1 MLLSESGLWY
11 TIHVIKRGVTEMT
24 KQQIK
29 KYYTIWKHRNHI
41 SPEHVYSKPSLTK
54 MKIYDNICEKCY
66 RQGGHNPS
74 VLTYNTFMFTI
85 GYAIGDMF
93 YVETPTKTLTAK
105 ISEMEN

>member
-1 MLLSESGLWY
+1 
-11 TIHVIKRGVTEMT
+11 MT

-29 KYYTIWKHRNHI
+29 KYYTIWKHSNHI
-41 SPEHVYSKPSLTK
+41 SPEHVYIKPSLTK

-74 VLTYNTFMFTI
+74 VLTYNTFMFTM